1 MNTFWLFE
9 NEKERKEET
18 IRNPFGLC
26 YQPCHILS
34 FVDFTVF
41 KSCQALDF
49 QRPSKFGVW
58 TKTPRRKNVVSIIK
72 QNRLM
77 KIRSNGIFIFVL
89 DKYLKYLIKKK
100 ILLILLLIMIEG
112 RDSRNLNHHIIRCL
126 PYLFKY

>member
-77 KIRSNGIFIFVL
+77 KIRSNGIFIFVN
-89 DKYLKYLIKKK
+89 KYLKYLIKKY
-100 ILLILLLIMIEG
+100 
-112 RDSRNLNHHIIRCL
+112 IIDIIIDHDRR
-126 PYLFKY
+126 